1 MASVLDKRF
10 PIVTLDN
17 GLTLVNYGSPHK
29 YLFHTGEELDK
40 CVDDV
45 CRDTSLISN
54 HNYDVIVQDNAGGIK
69 KISLEDTGY
78 PKIDDGNFMLN
89 SSSWKEYVMQY
100 YPEYKNHKMWL
111 DVFINYQVSD
121 KIVDDLVALGEMDII
136 DIILVPYPLMNAWS
150 YETRINK
157 EIAKNMVDGI
167 EEFYNT
173 WEFALLKMRT
183 CKLQDRV
190 TKIIYSDQ
198 FCGSAELR
206 ALKVLPLSKAVE
218 NA

>member
-17 GLTLVNYGSPHK
+17 GLTLVNYGSNHK

-40 CVDDV
+40 CIDDV

-54 HNYDVIVQDNAGGIK
+54 HSYDVIVQDNAGGIK

-78 PKIDDGNFMLN
+78 PKSNNPELWRD
-89 SSSWKEYVMQY
+89 YVMQY

-206 ALKVLPLSKAVE
+206 ALNVLPLSKAEE